1 MGIFMG
7 ISYIYIYIGYILDI
21 VIFPSWEFMGISIFM
36 GISYMMIWNIGMMK
50 SYIIYFNI

>member
-1 MGIFMG
+1 MI
-7 ISYIYIYIGYILDI
+7 IYIYIHWIYSDI
-21 VIFPSWEFMGISIFM
+21 PNLWEFSWEFMGISIFM